1 MTPSDKARLDEIRK
15 RWTGTGVY
23 TDHGYRDLL
32 YDHAP
37 SDLAFLL
44 AEVER
49 LTKVGLGIIERHG
62 QTLDAYQCV
71 CEERDRERERAEKA
85 EQARDAALSLATELL
100 ARFKC
105 TGRVTYADGREVRS
119 YAVLQGVSGAE
130 YNAWCA
136 RLSPSDRIEPTPKE
150 GKD

>member
-1 MTPSDKARLDEIRK
+1 MTPSDKARL
-15 RWTGTGVY
+15 G
-23 TDHGYRDLL
+23 DLI
-32 YDHAP
+32 A
-37 SDLAFLL
+37 
-44 AEVER
+44 
-49 LTKVGLGIIERHG
+49 
-62 QTLDAYQCV
+62 
-71 CEERDRERERAEKA
+71 RECALWRERAEKA

-136 RLSPSDRIEPTPKE
+136 RLSPSDRIEPTPEE